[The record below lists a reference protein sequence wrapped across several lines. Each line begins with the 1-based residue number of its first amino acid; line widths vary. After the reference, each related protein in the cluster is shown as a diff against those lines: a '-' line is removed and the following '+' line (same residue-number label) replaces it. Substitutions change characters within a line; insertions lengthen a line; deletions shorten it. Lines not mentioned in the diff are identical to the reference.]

1 MNSMGENLFT
11 AFDRLMDVRVSQLR
25 FDKTIP
31 TEIYSIVDVDTGEY
45 KVKYSGNTFSDFSQ
59 DTTKS
64 YKVGD
69 SVYVNVPEGD
79 FTNKKIITGLIKSKS
94 LSYTEL
100 NQLNSSVID
109 ASPDFSVLY
118 DNEYDSS
125 TEVGVIAGVPY
136 GEPNSEAIIFQSTD
150 ESPHEL
156 FAQYAAQ
163 YDLIQ
168 INASF
173 LTRFH
178 NEHSKGNYGIEVSF
192 FTKNG
197 DTVSYRLDITQFLG
211 DPYAYTVYSPQS
223 AIIQVQKNYLT
234 GVNYIKLFEENFE
247 YDRYV
252 VNGVVTDRQ
261 NTTVPN
267 IFAQDI
273 ELAFVDQ
280 ADLLNGMYYLNISAP
295 SGKILTSRVTSV
307 DLVGQLIYQGQNILT
322 ENSATCHWF
331 VRDLS
336 IQVGSEEYNK
346 DAGVGWR
353 EIDTNNFNVLTV
365 GISDV
370 PYKQEYKLI
379 VVYRES
385 TTISQTIEVQNI
397 IGGYNISLIQETSG
411 EELQLRIS
419 NSTFVGDWY
428 IEYPDGSY
436 EQLDSLKNSIFITRY
451 LTYSA
456 VTFYCAVY
464 DTTQTTVICNLS
476 HIVTNSESAND
487 VTLTYTGDDTF
498 RYDANGDVTIEDAEK
513 ERNLQVSLAWRDGV
527 GTSYTVEW
535 IGPDGQNITGTP
547 YDPAQSMIRQLW
559 VDSNNILHYNISQKF
574 RVNNSNNIITVRIVT
589 LDGTTYSF
597 PKEIVFLKDGDQGTN
612 GTTYMIA
619 IRPYDISIGARL
631 AGLQP
636 IMMQGSNWVSDIN
649 LKCWVYKDGE
659 VIQDGADYE
668 IEYDWNAYNVTL
680 TNGATED
687 VKHISGDARS
697 IQAGPYVTVTVSIDD
712 NTNGRRTN
720 INSYY
725 PIDVAIDYT
734 TDDINKI
741 DISTIPSYIKYT
753 STGLNPQFYSNN
765 IQFIYDGS
773 DHSENITSLNT
784 NLLQI
789 ETRNDG
795 LRYLKPASSFIFQE
809 NQIPVVQCL
818 WNQGR
823 ILHPIVMYLDTYS
836 HEIINGWD
844 GTKLEIDN
852 DGQYILAPQIGAG
865 IKNSDNTFTGVVMGQ
880 NSSSDTTLNNKTGIF
895 GYQSGVSTFGLL
907 DDGTAFFGSKN
918 GGGQISVN
926 GNTATIEGGGGGDT
940 TNGMTIT
947 LANLGEDG
955 TTKAIQISNDQFY
968 VNYDGYLYAHNANIA
983 GVINADT
990 GTIGGHEGWTIETNR
1005 IHSTRQVNS
1014 GYIELNTDTDSD
1026 YAFWIGHQV
1035 ADQAKF
1041 YVKKDGTLYAKDAQ
1055 ISGNLTVGDG
1065 AQIAG
1070 WYIKDNGFY
1079 SAENENTAQIYLS
1092 PSNGI
1097 RINNSS
1103 GTTVFQAT
1111 PSGTVTV
1118 SGTIYAGGGRIG
1130 GSASN
1135 SNGWYITTNRIYSG
1149 SGTDYVGLSSS
1160 ISDTY
1165 AIWAGN
1171 SLASSAPFRVQRNG
1185 KVTMT
1190 SLTATGANI
1199 TGTITA
1205 TTLTCNNGTIGGWSI
1220 GEDGISSGQTTF
1232 HSNGRIE
1239 SKNVEISGQLNVTDG
1254 GSIGG
1259 WSVTGKNL
1267 TCEDTV
1273 LDGGTGLLKATY
1285 FDILAIAGGTNR
1297 DRIGR
1302 VGAFIS
1308 DQNSVGIMAGYDD
1321 TRGNWTTQSFV
1332 QCDGTDVYIRAGNVG
1347 TGSVYLNDWRLA
1359 VIQNFNGTGYNVVC
1373 GYKN

>member
-1 MNSMGENLFT
+1 
-11 AFDRLMDVRVSQLR
+11 
-25 FDKTIP
+25 
-31 TEIYSIVDVDTGEY
+31 
-45 KVKYSGNTFSDFSQ
+45 
-59 DTTKS
+59 
-64 YKVGD
+64 
-69 SVYVNVPEGD
+69 
-79 FTNKKIITGLIKSKS
+79 
-94 LSYTEL
+94 
-100 NQLNSSVID
+100 
-109 ASPDFSVLY
+109 
-118 DNEYDSS
+118 
-125 TEVGVIAGVPY
+125 
-136 GEPNSEAIIFQSTD
+136 
-150 ESPHEL
+150 
-156 FAQYAAQ
+156 
-163 YDLIQ
+163 
-168 INASF
+168 
-173 LTRFH
+173 
-178 NEHSKGNYGIEVSF
+178 
-192 FTKNG
+192 
-197 DTVSYRLDITQFLG
+197 
-211 DPYAYTVYSPQS
+211 
-223 AIIQVQKNYLT
+223 
-234 GVNYIKLFEENFE
+234 
-247 YDRYV
+247 
-252 VNGVVTDRQ
+252 
-261 NTTVPN
+261 
-267 IFAQDI
+267 
-273 ELAFVDQ
+273 
-280 ADLLNGMYYLNISAP
+280 MYYLNISAP

-336 IQVGSEEYNK
+336 VQVGSEEYNK

-419 NSTFVGDWY
+419 DSTFVGDWY

-487 VTLTYTGDDTF
+487 LTLTYTGDDTF
-498 RYDANGDVTIEDAEK
+498 RYDANGDVTIEDAER

-574 RVNNSNNIITVRIVT
+574 RVNNSNNTITVRIVT

-619 IRPYDISIGARL
+619 IRPYDISTGARL

-659 VIQDGADYE
+659 VIQDGSDYE

-734 TDDINKI
+734 TDDIGKI

-818 WNQGR
+818 QNQGK

-865 IKNSDNTFTGVVMGQ
+865 TKNSDNTFTGVVMGQ

-918 GGGQISVN
+918 GGGQISIN

-940 TNGMTIT
+940 VNGMTIT

-955 TTKAIQISNDQFY
+955 TTKAIQISDDQFY
-968 VNYDGYLYAHNANIA
+968 VNYNGYLYAQQANIS

-990 GTIGGHEGWTIETNR
+990 GTIGGHEGWTIKTNR

-1026 YAFWIGHQV
+1026 YAFWIGNQV

-1070 WYIKDNGFY
+1070 WYIKDTGFY
-1079 SAENENTAQIYLS
+1079 SSEQESAAQIYLS
-1092 PSNGI
+1092 PDKGI
-1097 RINNSS
+1097 LIKNNSS
-1103 GTTVFQAT
+1103 TVFEAT
-1111 PSGTVTV
+1111 PGGSVTV
-1118 SGTIYAGGGRIG
+1118 SGTIYATAGRIG
-1130 GSASN
+1130 GSS
-1135 SNGWYITTNRIYSG
+1135 SSGGWSITSGLLNSG
-1149 SGTDYVGLSSS
+1149 SGNTYVGLSSS
-1160 ISDTY
+1160 GTVDSY
-1165 AIWAGN
+1165 AIWAGSSIA
-1171 SLASSAPFRVQRNG
+1171 SLAPFRVQRNG
-1185 KVTMT
+1185 TVIMT

-1199 TGTITA
+1199 TGIINA
-1205 TTLTCNNGTIGGWSI
+1205 NEGTIGGWTIS
-1220 GEDGISSGQTTF
+1220 EDGISSGDTTF

-1239 SKNVEISGQLNVTDG
+1239 STNVEISGQLSVTDG

-1259 WSVTGKNL
+1259 WSVTDNSL
-1267 TCEDTV
+1267 TCGDTI
-1273 LDGGTGLLKATY
+1273 LDGKTGLLKATY

-1308 DQNSVGIMAGYDD
+1308 NQNSVGIMAGYDD
-1321 TRGNWTTQSFV
+1321 ARGSWTTQSFV
-1332 QCDGTDVYIRAGNVG
+1332 QCDGADVYIRAGNVG
-1347 TGSVYLNDWRLA
+1347 TGSVYLNDWRLS

-1373 GYKN
+1373 AYNN